1 MSKSLYLP
9 VVVAEANRV
18 GIDPV
23 MFAAQIQQESAWKPD
38 AKSSANARG
47 IAQFIPATAKAYNV
61 DVTDPV
67 SSIKGAANYMADLKK
82 QFNGDESLARMAYNA
97 GPGTVQKYLAG
108 KRSLPLETVNYNKSI
123 DKIAGGLAKEMGA
136 AAPVAAPM
144 PAGPTMPPVDQMGNP
159 TGQQA
164 AAKPAQPGTGPMD
177 TGQALQLAMA
187 EINQGLP
194 PGALTGGGEQAQQ
207 PAQQPAGNM
216 DWLAK
221 LQNINPVSSNL
232 ANANTTSNEDML
244 SGLQDQAAQQQ
255 DQVLG
260 QMFADMGNQ
269 QPKQETSRLPGAV
282 DRYIERILS

>member
-23 MFAAQIQQESAWKPD
+23 MFAAQIQQESAWKTD
-38 AKSSANARG
+38 AKSSANAKG
-47 IAQFIPATAKAYNV
+47 IAQFIPSTAKAYGV

-67 SSIKGAANYMADLKK
+67 SSIRGAANYMADLKK
-82 QFNGDESLARMAYNA
+82 RFNGDESLARMAYNA

-108 KRSLPLETVNYNKSI
+108 KRSLPAETVNYNKAI
-123 DKIAGGLAKEMGA
+123 DKHAVGLAKEMGA
-136 AAPVAAPM
+136 TAPAPSA

-164 AAKPAQPGTGPMD
+164 AAKPAQPGAGSMD

-194 PGALTGGGEQAQQ
+194 PGALTGGVEQAQQ

-232 ANANTTSNEDML
+232 ANANTTTNEDML
-244 SGLQDQAAQQQ
+244 SGLQDHAAQQQ

-269 QPKQETSRLPGAV
+269 QPKQDTSRLPGAV